1 MPVLPALFP
10 ATAKRG
16 LWNIYQLYAEHF
28 PAKWVRFAVRKCSRL
43 IICAYSDRKTGLT
56 FAEYALVGRKRGTIL
71 EAENHPA
78 VSRNEATVTSALPK
92 ASTILAS
99 LGQAAF
105 VWDIA
110 TDAMAWSDHA
120 GSVFADI
127 PLPRLAS
134 GAEFSRLIEPV
145 RSIRSDALG
154 HSPPVRGGDGA
165 PYRIEYGVRASTSAP
180 VLWIEESGC
189 WFAGADGRPARAQ
202 GIVRINNERHAR
214 DQQLMKLSRHDPLT
228 GELNRTHLVASLAEA
243 IEEAAR
249 FRTSCA
255 FMLIGIDHLARIN
268 DAFGFDVADAVISE
282 VAGRIRARLRGG
294 DVLGRFSGNKFGL
307 ILKNCTVDDMNIA
320 AERFLAGI
328 RDDVVPTKS
337 GPVAVTA
344 SIGAV
349 SVPRYA
355 RNADE
360 AINRAHET
368 LDMAKRRRAGSFSL
382 WRPNVERDAQRRV
395 NIRVTDEIVTALNE
409 RRIVMAFEPVV
420 EARSRDAAF
429 YECLIR
435 MEQDDGQVLLAPDI
449 VPVAEKLGLIRLVD
463 HRVLE
468 LVVAELAAS
477 PDVQLSLNISPDT
490 TMDPDWWAS
499 IESLMRAHPG
509 VAERLIVEI
518 TETVA
523 IQDIDDVRGFVTRLK
538 NFGSRIA
545 IDDFGAGYTS
555 FRNLRKL
562 GVDIVKID
570 GAFVQNIARSADDRA
585 FVQTLIDLARR
596 LQIKTVAEWVQD
608 DESAVMLREWGCD
621 YIQGRLIGLASSE
634 RPWQTPTGAVLPA
647 AG

>member
-1 MPVLPALFP
+1 
-10 ATAKRG
+10 
-16 LWNIYQLYAEHF
+16 
-28 PAKWVRFAVRKCSRL
+28 
-43 IICAYSDRKTGLT
+43 
-56 FAEYALVGRKRGTIL
+56 
-71 EAENHPA
+71 
-78 VSRNEATVTSALPK
+78 VTSALPQV
-92 ASTILAS
+92 ATILAS

-110 TDAMAWSDHA
+110 TDAIAWSDA
-120 GSVFADI
+120 RAVF
-127 PLPRLAS
+127 PELPAASLAS
-134 GAEFSRLIEPV
+134 GAEFSKLIEPV
-145 RSIRSDALG
+145 RTIRSDALG
-154 HSPPVRGGDGA
+154 HTPPARGGDGA
-165 PYRIEYGVRASTSAP
+165 PYRIEYGVRTSTSEP
-180 VLWIEESGC
+180 VLWIEETGC
-189 WFAGADGRPARAQ
+189 WFAGSDGRPARVE
-202 GIVRINNERHAR
+202 GIVRVNNERHAR
-214 DQQLMKLSRHDPLT
+214 DQQLLKLSRHDPLT
-228 GELNRTHLVASLAEA
+228 GEFNRTHLIAALAEA
-243 IEEAAR
+243 IEESAR
-249 FRTSCA
+249 FRTSSA

-282 VAGRIRARLRGG
+282 MARRIRLRLRGG

-307 ILKNCTVDDMNIA
+307 ILKNCTVDDMNVA

-328 RDDVVPTKS
+328 REDVVPTQS
-337 GPVAVTA
+337 GPVSVTA

-349 SVPRYA
+349 TVPRHA
-355 RNADE
+355 RSANE

-368 LDMAKRRRAGSFSL
+368 LDSAKRRRAGSFLL

-420 EARSRDAAF
+420 EARARKAAF
-429 YECLIR
+429 YECLVR

-477 PDVQLSLNISPDT
+477 PDVQLSLNISPET
-490 TMDPDWWAS
+490 TMDPDWSAS
-499 IESLMRAHPG
+499 IELLMRAHPG

-523 IQDIDDVRGFVTRLK
+523 IQDIDDIRGFITRLK
-538 NFGSRIA
+538 SFGSRIA

-596 LQIKTVAEWVQD
+596 LEIKTVAEWVQD
-608 DESAVMLREWGCD
+608 EESALMLRDWGCD

-634 RPWQTPTGAVLPA
+634 RPWSVRAGATLPA

>member
-1 MPVLPALFP
+1 
-10 ATAKRG
+10 
-16 LWNIYQLYAEHF
+16 
-28 PAKWVRFAVRKCSRL
+28 
-43 IICAYSDRKTGLT
+43 
-56 FAEYALVGRKRGTIL
+56 
-71 EAENHPA
+71 
-78 VSRNEATVTSALPK
+78 
-92 ASTILAS
+92 LAS
-99 LGQAAF
+99 IGQAAF

-110 TDAMAWSDHA
+110 SDAIDWSHHIGA
-120 GSVFADI
+120 VFPDI
-127 PLPRLAS
+127 PSGAFAT
-134 GAEFSRLIEPV
+134 GAEFAKLIEPERSV
-145 RSIRSDALG
+145 RTDALG
-154 HSPPVRGGDGA
+154 HSPPVGGGEGT
-165 PYRIEYGVRASTSAP
+165 PYRIEYGVRTSTSAP
-180 VLWIEESGC
+180 VLWIEETGC
-189 WFAGADGRPARAQ
+189 WFAGPDGRPARAQ

-214 DQQLMKLSRHDPLT
+214 DEQLLKLSRHDPLT
-228 GELNRTHLVASLAEA
+228 GELNRTHLIAALAEA
-243 IEEAAR
+243 VEETQR
-249 FRTSCA
+249 FRSACA

-282 VAGRIRARLRGG
+282 VALRIRARLRGG

-320 AERFLAGI
+320 AERFLVCV
-328 RDDVVPTKS
+328 RDDVVPTRS
-337 GPVAVTA
+337 GPVSVTA
-344 SIGAV
+344 SVGAV

-355 RNADE
+355 RSADE
-360 AINRAHET
+360 AINRAAET
-368 LDMAKRRRAGSFSL
+368 LDGAKRRRAGSFSV
-382 WRPNVERDAQRRV
+382 WRPNVEREAQRKV

-420 EARSRDAAF
+420 DARSRQAAF

-435 MEQDDGQVLLAPDI
+435 MEQEDGRVLLAPDI
-449 VPVAEKLGLIRLVD
+449 VPVAERLGLIRLVD

-477 PDVQLSLNISPDT
+477 PAVELSLNISPDT

-523 IQDIDDVRGFVTRLK
+523 IQDIDDLRGFVTRLK

-562 GVDIVKID
+562 DVDIVKID

-608 DESAVMLREWGCD
+608 EESANLLRDWGCD
-621 YIQGRLIGLASSE
+621 YIQGRLIGLAAAE
-634 RPWQTPTGAVLPA
+634 RPWSKTPENALPV

>member
-1 MPVLPALFP
+1 M
-10 ATAKRG
+10 
-16 LWNIYQLYAEHF
+16 
-28 PAKWVRFAVRKCSRL
+28 
-43 IICAYSDRKTGLT
+43 
-56 FAEYALVGRKRGTIL
+56 
-71 EAENHPA
+71 
-78 VSRNEATVTSALPK
+78 TSVPPQ
-92 ASTILAS
+92 ASAILAC

-105 VWDIA
+105 VWELASDEIA
-110 TDAMAWSDHA
+110 WTDHLAA
-120 GSVFADI
+120 VFPDI
-127 PLPRLAS
+127 P
-134 GAEFSRLIEPV
+134 AESLSTGGDFAKLIEPV
-145 RSIRSDALG
+145 RSIRTDALT
-154 HSPPVRGGDGA
+154 SSSAVDRGDGV
-165 PYRIEYGVRASTSAP
+165 PYRIEYGVRASTSHP

-189 WFAGADGRPARAQ
+189 WFAGADGKPARVQ
-202 GIVRINNERHAR
+202 GIVRIDNERHAR
-214 DQQLMKLSRHDPLT
+214 EEQLLKLSRHDPLT
-228 GELNRTHLVASLAEA
+228 GELNRTHLIASLAES
-243 IEEAAR
+243 IEEAMR
-249 FRTSCA
+249 FRSSFA

-268 DAFGFDVADAVISE
+268 DAFGFDVADQVISD
-282 VAGRIRARLRGG
+282 VAKRIRARLRGG

-307 ILKNCTVDDMNIA
+307 VLKNCTVDDMNVA

-337 GPVAVTA
+337 GPVSVTA

-368 LDMAKRRRAGSFSL
+368 LDIAKRRRAGSFST

-420 EARSRDAAF
+420 DARTRDAAF
-429 YECLIR
+429 HECLVR
-435 MEQDDGQVLLAPDI
+435 MQQDDGQFLLAPDI

-468 LVVAELAAS
+468 LVVAELAS
-477 PDVQLSLNISPDT
+477 TPSVQLSLNISPDT

-596 LQIKTVAEWVQD
+596 LGIKTVAEWVQD
-608 DESAVMLREWGCD
+608 EESA
-621 YIQGRLIGLASSE
+621 
-634 RPWQTPTGAVLPA
+634 
-647 AG
+647 

>member
-1 MPVLPALFP
+1 
-10 ATAKRG
+10 
-16 LWNIYQLYAEHF
+16 
-28 PAKWVRFAVRKCSRL
+28 
-43 IICAYSDRKTGLT
+43 
-56 FAEYALVGRKRGTIL
+56 
-71 EAENHPA
+71 
-78 VSRNEATVTSALPK
+78 VTSVLPK

-110 TDAMAWSDHA
+110 TDSITWSDHA
-120 GSVFADI
+120 SAVFSEIPTASLAKGS
-127 PLPRLAS
+127 
-134 GAEFSRLIEPV
+134 EFSRLIEPV
-145 RSIRSDALG
+145 RTIRSDALAN
-154 HSPPVRGGDGA
+154 SPSAHGAEGA
-165 PYRIEYGVRASTSAP
+165 PYRIEYGVRTSSSEP
-180 VLWIEESGC
+180 VLWIEETGC
-189 WFAGADGRPARAQ
+189 WFAGPDGRPVRAQ

-214 DQQLMKLSRHDPLT
+214 EEQLLKLSRHDPLT
-228 GELNRTHLVASLAEA
+228 GELNRTHLIASLAEA
-243 IEEAAR
+243 IEQSTR

-282 VAGRIRARLRGG
+282 VATRIRSRLRGG

-307 ILKNCTVDDMNIA
+307 ILKNCTVDDMNVA

-328 RDDVVPTKS
+328 RDEVVPTQS
-337 GPVAVTA
+337 GPVSVTA

-355 RNADE
+355 RSANE

-368 LDMAKRRRAGSFSL
+368 LDMAKRRRAGSFSV

-409 RRIVMAFEPVV
+409 RRIAMAFEPVV
-420 EARSRDAAF
+420 EAGSRDTAF

-468 LVVAELAAS
+468 LVVAELAVS
-477 PDVQLSLNISPDT
+477 PNVQLSLNISPET
-490 TMDPDWWAS
+490 TMDPDWWSS

-523 IQDIDDVRGFVTRLK
+523 IQDIDDLRGFVTRLK

-570 GAFVQNIARSADDRA
+570 GAFVQNVARSADDRA

-608 DESAVMLREWGCD
+608 EEAAIMLRDWGCD
-621 YIQGRLIGLASSE
+621 YIQGRLIGLASSA
-634 RPWQTPTGAVLPA
+634 RPWGAPAADMLPA
-647 AG
+647 AS

>member
-1 MPVLPALFP
+1 LAPVVPPL
-10 ATAKRG
+10 
-16 LWNIYQLYAEHF
+16 
-28 PAKWVRFAVRKCSRL
+28 
-43 IICAYSDRKTGLT
+43 
-56 FAEYALVGRKRGTIL
+56 
-71 EAENHPA
+71 
-78 VSRNEATVTSALPK
+78 
-92 ASTILAS
+92 STILAS

-105 VWDIA
+105 IWDVA
-110 TDAMAWSDHA
+110 TDEIVWSEHVA
-120 GSVFADI
+120 SVFPDVPI
-127 PLPRLAS
+127 DRLTS
-134 GAEFSRLIEPV
+134 GAEFSGLIEPS
-145 RSIRSDALG
+145 RSIRTDVFV
-154 HSPPVRGGDGA
+154 HSQPAYGDEGA
-165 PYRIEYGVRASTSAP
+165 PYRIEYGVRASTAVP
-180 VLWIEESGC
+180 VQWIEETGC
-189 WFAGADGRPARAQ
+189 WFAGADGKPARVQ

-214 DQQLMKLSRHDPLT
+214 DEQLLKLSQNDPLT
-228 GELNRTHLVASLAEA
+228 GELNRTHLIASLAEV
-243 IEEAAR
+243 IEEAVR

-255 FMLIGIDHLARIN
+255 FMLIGIDHLSRVN

-282 VAGRIRARLRGG
+282 VANRIRARLRGG

-307 ILKNCTVDDMNIA
+307 VLKNCTVDDMNVA

-328 RDDVVPTKS
+328 RDEVVPTKS
-337 GPVAVTA
+337 GPVSITA

-368 LDMAKRRRAGSFSL
+368 LDMSKRRRAGSFSL

-420 EARSRDAAF
+420 EARSRHASF
-429 YECLIR
+429 YECLVR
-435 MEQDDGQVLLAPDI
+435 MEQDDGQVLLAQDI

-468 LVVAELAAS
+468 LVVTELAAS
-477 PDVQLSLNISPDT
+477 PSVQLSLNISPET

-570 GAFVQNIARSADDRA
+570 GAFVQNLARSADDRA
-585 FVQTLIDLARR
+585 FVQTLVDLARR
-596 LQIKTVAEWVQD
+596 LDIKTVAEWVQD
-608 DESAVMLREWGCD
+608 EESASLLRDWGCD
-621 YIQGRLIGLASSE
+621 YIQGRLIGLASSG
-634 RPWQTPTGAVLPA
+634 RPWGIPAASVLPA
-647 AG
+647 AS

>member
-1 MPVLPALFP
+1 VTPVLPP
-10 ATAKRG
+10 A
-16 LWNIYQLYAEHF
+16 
-28 PAKWVRFAVRKCSRL
+28 
-43 IICAYSDRKTGLT
+43 
-56 FAEYALVGRKRGTIL
+56 
-71 EAENHPA
+71 
-78 VSRNEATVTSALPK
+78 SA
-92 ASTILAS
+92 ILAS

-105 VWDIA
+105 IWDVT
-110 TDAMAWSDHA
+110 TDSIAWSEDVA
-120 GSVFADI
+120 AVFPDI
-127 PLPRLAS
+127 PAERLAS
-134 GAEFSRLIEPV
+134 GAEFSNLIEPA
-145 RSIRSDALG
+145 RSVRSDAFVP
-154 HSPPVRGGDGA
+154 SPAAHGGEGA
-165 PYRIEYGVRASTSAP
+165 PYRIEYGVRANTSTP
-180 VLWIEESGC
+180 VQWIEETGC
-189 WFAGADGRPARAQ
+189 WFAGPDGRPAWAQ
-202 GIVRINNERHAR
+202 GIVRVNNERHAR
-214 DQQLMKLSRHDPLT
+214 EEQLVKLSRHDPLT
-228 GELNRTHLVASLAEA
+228 GELNRTHLIASLAEV
-243 IEEAAR
+243 IEEAVR
-249 FRTSCA
+249 FRTNCA
-255 FMLIGIDHLARIN
+255 FMLIGIDHLSRIN

-282 VAGRIRARLRGG
+282 VAARIRVRLRGG
-294 DVLGRFSGNKFGL
+294 DVLGRFSGNKFAL
-307 ILKNCTVDDMNIA
+307 VLKNCTVDDMNVA

-328 RDDVVPTKS
+328 RDEVVPTKS
-337 GPVAVTA
+337 GPVSVTA

-355 RNADE
+355 RSAEE

-368 LDMAKRRRAGSFSL
+368 LDMSKRRRAGSFSL

-409 RRIVMAFEPVV
+409 RRIAMAFEPVV
-420 EARSRDAAF
+420 DATARNAAF
-429 YECLIR
+429 YECLVR
-435 MEQDDGQVLLAPDI
+435 MEQDDGRILLAPDI

-477 PDVQLSLNISPDT
+477 PNVQLSLNISPDT
-490 TMDPDWWAS
+490 TMDPDWWTS

-509 VAERLIVEI
+509 IGERMIVEI

-523 IQDIDDVRGFVTRLK
+523 IQDVDDVRGFVTRLK

-596 LQIKTVAEWVQD
+596 LDIKTVAEWVQD
-608 DESAVMLREWGCD
+608 EEAAAMLRDWGCD
-621 YIQGRLIGLASSE
+621 YIQGRLIGLASSK
-634 RPWQTPTGAVLPA
+634 RPWNSPSEAALPA

>member
-1 MPVLPALFP
+1 M
-10 ATAKRG
+10 
-16 LWNIYQLYAEHF
+16 
-28 PAKWVRFAVRKCSRL
+28 
-43 IICAYSDRKTGLT
+43 
-56 FAEYALVGRKRGTIL
+56 
-71 EAENHPA
+71 
-78 VSRNEATVTSALPK
+78 TSALPK

-110 TDAMAWSDHA
+110 TDALTWSEQA
-120 GSVFADI
+120 SAVFSDI
-127 PLPRLAS
+127 PAASLAKGS
-134 GAEFSRLIEPV
+134 EFSRLIEPE
-145 RSIRSDALG
+145 RNIRSQALAN
-154 HSPPVRGGDGA
+154 SPPAHGA
-165 PYRIEYGVRASTSAP
+165 KGTPYRIEYGVRTTTSEP
-180 VLWIEESGC
+180 VLWIEETGC
-189 WFAGADGRPARAQ
+189 WFAGPDGRPRRAQ

-214 DQQLMKLSRHDPLT
+214 DEQLLKLSRHDPLT
-228 GELNRTHLVASLAEA
+228 GELNRTNLVASLAET
-243 IEEAAR
+243 IEESAR

-255 FMLIGIDHLARIN
+255 FMLIGIDHLSRIN

-282 VAGRIRARLRGG
+282 LAIRLRSRLRGG

-307 ILKNCTVDDMNIA
+307 ILKNCTVDDMNVA

-328 RDDVVPTKS
+328 RDEVVPTKS
-337 GPVAVTA
+337 GPVSVTA

-355 RNADE
+355 RDASE

-368 LDMAKRRRAGSFSL
+368 LDMAKRRRAGSFSV

-420 EARSRDAAF
+420 EAKSRNSAF

-449 VPVAEKLGLIRLVD
+449 VPVAERLGLIRLVD

-477 PDVQLSLNISPDT
+477 PNVQLSLNISPDT

-499 IESLMRAHPG
+499 IKSLMHAHPG

-523 IQDIDDVRGFVTRLK
+523 IQDIDDLRGFVTRLK

-585 FVQTLIDLARR
+585 FVHTLIDLARR

-608 DESAVMLREWGCD
+608 EEAATMLRDWGCD
-621 YIQGRLIGLASSE
+621 YIQGRLIGLAASQ
-634 RPWQTPTGAVLPA
+634 RPWDAPAETVLPA
-647 AG
+647 AS